1 MKATL
6 FKRMRWIP
14 ALAAAAAV
22 SLVGVGVNA
31 PAAEAASGNID
42 PNRSTSLTINKYD
55 GDQGPR
61 GDGTKIEDPSS
72 LGTPL
77 AGVEFT
83 ITPVTQRNSQAID
96 LKTDAGWNLIDGA
109 TIDNVTEG
117 NGYTFGT
124 PITVT
129 TDANGQVTQDL
140 PFGLYKVEETGSGDN
155 NIISPA
161 QPFLVTLPL
170 PQTGGKW
177 LYDVNVY
184 PKNKTNQTKPTKEVS
199 GPTAPVL
206 GNDVTWTIT
215 APIPQVANDDEYKS
229 FVVTDNLDPRLTCK
243 SVTVEGFDAADYTVD
258 CSGQTAK
265 VTFTSSGLAKLQAG
279 QNVKVNVV
287 TTVTSLGGNGVIENK
302 AIVSTNG
309 SEVTTNPVT
318 TNWGALEILKYADN
332 DKSATL
338 AGAKFEI
345 YESRDGQPVGTLTT
359 DANGKAS
366 ISLWVGSNDV
376 TSKDYHLKE
385 IEAPAGYTLPQDPW
399 TTVTVKA
406 GGSSDP
412 VLVQISNKQ
421 KDRGEL
427 PFTGANGQ
435 LMLTILGIALLL
447 LAIGAA
453 VMRYTRARKA

>member
-1 MKATL
+1 MDP
-6 FKRMRWIP
+6 RPCRSS
-14 ALAAAAAV
+14 AV

-161 QPFLVTLPL
+161 RFPSSPFRFRRPVA
-170 PQTGGKW
+170 
-177 LYDVNVY
+177 
-184 PKNKTNQTKPTKEVS
+184 S
-199 GPTAPVL
+199 GSMTSTSTRRTRRTRRSRPRRSRA
-206 GNDVTWTIT
+206 
-215 APIPQVANDDEYKS
+215 
-229 FVVTDNLDPRLTCK
+229 PRLR
-243 SVTVEGFDAADYTVD
+243 S
-258 CSGQTAK
+258 
-265 VTFTSSGLAKLQAG
+265 
-279 QNVKVNVV
+279 
-287 TTVTSLGGNGVIENK
+287 
-302 AIVSTNG
+302 
-309 SEVTTNPVT
+309 
-318 TNWGALEILKYADN
+318 
-332 DKSATL
+332 SATTSPGRSPL
-338 AGAKFEI
+338 R
-345 YESRDGQPVGTLTT
+345 SRRSPTT
-359 DANGKAS
+359 TSTSPSSSPTTS
-366 ISLWVGSNDV
+366 IRD
-376 TSKDYHLKE
+376 
-385 IEAPAGYTLPQDPW
+385 
-399 TTVTVKA
+399 
-406 GGSSDP
+406 
-412 VLVQISNKQ
+412 
-421 KDRGEL
+421 
-427 PFTGANGQ
+427 
-435 LMLTILGIALLL
+435 
-447 LAIGAA
+447 
-453 VMRYTRARKA
+453 